1 MNDDTATVVLWS
13 LAALLLW
20 ALPVALSYRDAAR
33 VRQGALGAL
42 AGLVLGWVG
51 WLAVKIVVSQR
62 LRRERKDAAATEA
75 ALRHRMRLA
84 RGEILD

>member
-1 MNDDTATVVLWS
+1 MNDEIAIVVLWS
-13 LAALLLW
+13 LAALILW

-33 VRQGALGAL
+33 VRQGPLGAL

-62 LRRERKDAAATEA
+62 LRRESKDAAATEA
-75 ALRHRMRLA
+75 SLRHRMRLA